1 MFFLNSVKKLG
12 FTMIELLIV
21 IAVLGILAVAVL
33 SAINPIEQINRG
45 KDTGSRSDAEQLLS
59 SIDRFYAGKGFYPWM
74 IGADSDNEEIT
85 NNVGGGVAVL
95 TEITA
100 LDQEIGD
107 DATPFLT
114 NLSSGGAA
122 EIKESFVTRVIDDTY
137 NTLSIYNNGVSGSS
151 TYICFTPK
159 SSSFREEAWK
169 RCSTAVGAGSVGL
182 TMPTDFPA
190 EACPATDCDTAATA
204 AAATACM
211 ICLP

>member
-1 MFFLNSVKKLG
+1 MFG

-45 KDTGSRSDAEQLLS
+45 KDTGSRSDGEQLLS

-74 IGADSDNEEIT
+74 LSASSTNEEIT
-85 NNVGGGVAVL
+85 NNVGGGIPAL
-95 TEITA
+95 TEITGLA
-100 LDQEIGD
+100 QVIGD
-107 DATPFLT
+107 DPAVQFLA
-114 NLSSGGAA
+114 NLSSGGSA
-122 EIKESFVTRVIDDTY
+122 EIKESFVTRITDATY
-137 NTLSIYNNGVSGSS
+137 NSLMIYNNGVSGSS
-151 TYICFTPK
+151 TYVCFTPK

-169 RCSTAVGAGSVGL
+169 RCADGAGLGL
-182 TMPTDFPA
+182 TMPSDFPA
-190 EACPATDCDTAATA
+190 EACPATACDDAVTA